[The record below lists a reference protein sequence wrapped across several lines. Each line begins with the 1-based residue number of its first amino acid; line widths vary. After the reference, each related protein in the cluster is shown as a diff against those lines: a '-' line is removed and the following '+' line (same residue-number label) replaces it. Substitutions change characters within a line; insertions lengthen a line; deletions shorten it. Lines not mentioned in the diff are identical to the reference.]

1 MKKLVVKTLSEVHLK
16 YQALSAGKQIVD
28 REIVF
33 YRASPSTMTNRMLVR
48 RARLECETRGELF
61 IGCVRSE
68 MKRET
73 FECPEDVFMQ
83 FAHKREPKEEKT
95 ETKGE

>member
-1 MKKLVVKTLSEVHLK
+1 MK
-16 YQALSAGKQIVD
+16 YQALSADKQFVE

-48 RARLECETRGELF
+48 RARIECEARGELF
-61 IGCVRSE
+61 IGGVKSE
-68 MKRET
+68 LKRET

-83 FAHKREPKEEKT
+83 FANKRVPKEEKT

>member
-1 MKKLVVKTLSEVHLK
+1 MIVKTLSEVHLK
-16 YQALSAGKQIVD
+16 YQALSADKHFVD

-33 YRASPSTMTNRMLVR
+33 YRASPSTMSNRMLIR
-48 RARLECETRGELF
+48 RARLDCEARGEVF

-83 FAHKREPKEEKT
+83 FAHKRESKEEKI